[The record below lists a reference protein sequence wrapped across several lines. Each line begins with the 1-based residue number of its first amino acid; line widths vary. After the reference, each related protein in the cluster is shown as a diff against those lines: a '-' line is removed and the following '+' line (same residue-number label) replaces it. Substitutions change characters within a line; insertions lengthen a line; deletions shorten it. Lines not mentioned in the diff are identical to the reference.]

1 MKRFDN
7 KVAMITGAGRG
18 VGKAVTNIF
27 AKDGASLCIVDINLE
42 GVKRLENDL
51 TKSGVKALAV
61 CADVSNLT
69 DVNEAVKTAISCFG
83 KIDILVN
90 NASVS
95 GTKRILDITEQD
107 WDYVFNVN
115 VKGAFFMLQAVV
127 RKMIESGNG
136 GCVVNISSVAG
147 RPGGRQFLL
156 HYAASKAAVIS
167 MTQSAA
173 LALAKNNIRVNSIAP
188 GTIDTP
194 MWQKVASDLA
204 ACEGCEVEEILEE
217 RPRAVPLGRLARPDD
232 IASAVAYLCSD
243 DAAYI
248 TGQTLN
254 VCGGLVMS

>member
-1 MKRFDN
+1 MRRFDN
-7 KVAMITGAGRG
+7 KVTMITGAGQG
-18 VGKAVTNIF
+18 VGKAVAKLF
-27 AKDGASLCIVDINLE
+27 AKDGASLCLVDISLKT
-42 GVKRLENDL
+42 VKRLEDDL
-51 TKSGVKALAV
+51 TKSGIKALAV
-61 CADVSNLT
+61 YADVSKIT
-69 DVNEAVKTAISCFG
+69 DANEAVRNAISQFG
-83 KIDILVN
+83 KIDILIN

-95 GTKRILDITEQD
+95 GAKRILDITEQD

-115 VKGAFFMLQAVV
+115 VKGAFFMLQAVA
-127 RKMIESGNG
+127 RKMIESGEG
-136 GCVVNISSVAG
+136 GCIVNISSVAG

-204 ACEGCEVEEILEE
+204 ACEGCEVEEILKV
-217 RPRAVPLGRLARPDD
+217 RPGAIPLGRLAQPDD
-232 IASAVAYLCSD
+232 IAKAVVYLCSD
-243 DAAYI
+243 DASYV